1 MEESVDSQQRPRD
14 EEEDAAGRQPV
25 TCSEGVVVAAAA
37 AAAAGDDVISRCE
50 PPDVGERISDDED
63 DQSDVGNDVTGGD
76 GGRAERLRRQLALV
90 NLLLADVVNYLLAD
104 TSNAEDWQLFS
115 GAHGELIRAMEA
127 DILYHRRKKTF

>member
-37 AAAAGDDVISRCE
+37 AAGDDVISRCE

-63 DQSDVGNDVTGGD
+63 DQLDVGNDVTGGD
-76 GGRAERLRRQLALV
+76 GRRAERLRRQLVLV

-115 GAHGELIRAMEA
+115 VAHGELIRAMEA

>member
-25 TCSEGVVVAAAA
+25 TCSEGVVVA